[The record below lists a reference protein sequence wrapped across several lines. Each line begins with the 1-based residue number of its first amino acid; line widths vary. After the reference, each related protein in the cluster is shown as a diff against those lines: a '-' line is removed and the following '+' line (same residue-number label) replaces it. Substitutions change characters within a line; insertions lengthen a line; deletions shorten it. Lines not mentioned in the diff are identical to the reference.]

1 MCLVISTERAEVSS
15 KGFMLIVTKVPLEVV
30 ALAADVSL
38 SVVLLLESK
47 VSTMVSGVAN
57 SVVPAVDKVSEEVVV
72 PARYD
77 FASVKSGK
85 ADISGVDKVFPPV
98 GLWSMSEAPG
108 LMAIVSISVT
118 PQLITSMS
126 VPALATKTLDGEVMS
141 GDRVCEM
148 MMAGTELLSKARA
161 LASAEV

>member
-1 MCLVISTERAEVSS
+1 
-15 KGFMLIVTKVPLEVV
+15 
-30 ALAADVSL
+30 
-38 SVVLLLESK
+38 
-47 VSTMVSGVAN
+47 
-57 SVVPAVDKVSEEVVV
+57 
-72 PARYD
+72 
-77 FASVKSGK
+77 
-85 ADISGVDKVFPPV
+85 
-98 GLWSMSEAPG
+98 MSEAPG

-126 VPALATKTLDGEVMS
+126 VSALATKTLDGEVMS